1 MQVTGAGETSDC
13 DVAVRIGSMLR
24 VTSLPIR
31 LGYHSHQEAHEK
43 SPQCEEYDSQEHPLH
58 MGLPPFSAIVIMLGF
73 VATISARSPSTSLAS
88 LPVGNSLSLPTLCP
102 GPLAECDSPPELH

>member
-58 MGLPPFSAIVIMLGF
+58 MGLPPFSAIVIMLGL
-73 VATISARSPSTSLAS
+73 VATFPAPSRLTSLAS
-88 LPVGNSLSLPTLCP
+88 LPDRNILCLP
-102 GPLAECDSPPELH
+102 S